1 MSQDDGLSWT
11 KRSSGTT
18 ATLRGIAFGDGRFVA
33 VADSG
38 QVLTSTNGQS
48 WTLQSDSLGIYGG
61 YAVYYSTQIPG
72 FMALGSDGQ
81 MATSPDGVNWTK
93 RHCGTSNGLHA
104 GIFGNGSFFVV
115 GEGCT
120 VLQSEVFAPLHVQRP
135 FPSSRSPQKPGSQ
148 VTWHCTASGQN
159 LRYAFTF
166 TKTDRPRLPGPPRTK
181 LHFQTKPDFVY
192 TPRLTGTYVITVY
205 VRDRDGNVICRSS
218 EPFVVRPITT
228 RSGKGNQ
235 WAARQE

>member
-1 MSQDDGLSWT
+1 MSPDDGQSWLQ
-11 KRSSGTT
+11 RSSGTT
-18 ATLRGIAFGDGRFVA
+18 ATLRGVAFGDGRFVA

-38 QVLTSTNGQS
+38 QVLTSANGQS

-61 YAVYYSTQIPG
+61 YAVYYSAQIPG

-81 MATSPDGVNWTK
+81 MATSPDGVSWTK

-104 GIFGNGSFFVV
+104 GIFGNGSFFVA

-120 VLQSEVFAPLHVQRP
+120 VLQSEVFAPLQVQRP
-135 FPSSRSPQKPGSQ
+135 VPSARSPLKPGSPI
-148 VTWHCTASGQN
+148 TWHCAASGQTN

-166 TKTDRPRLPGPPRTK
+166 TKTDRPHMPGPPRTK
-181 LHFQTKPDFVY
+181 LRFQTKPDFVH

-205 VRDRDGNVICRSS
+205 VRDQDGNMICRSS
-218 EPFVVRPITT
+218 LPFVIRATKT
-228 RSGKGNQ
+228 
-235 WAARQE
+235 